1 VESCLQ
7 SLIDRSPL
15 YDEVVWGRR
24 QSTIKDFENFLTV
37 SVTELSHGDAW
48 SIYKVLSDSPKGW
61 ITPEALENYS
71 DLSFVFDSVEPSKFK
86 LPSSVKDIGLALWLK
101 ELIFNSHKVRYSLP
115 RLGEF
120 ENKEFLKALNKEP
133 KVVQDPSDQSA
144 EIMRRLDLW
153 NWGRVGGPFGGP

>member
-7 SLIDRSPL
+7 SLIDRTPL

-24 QSTIKDFENFLTV
+24 QSTVDDFERFLTV
-37 SVTELSHGDAW
+37 SQTELSHGDAW

-71 DLSFVFDSVEPSKFK
+71 DLSFVFESVEPSSFK
-86 LPSSVKDIGLALWLK
+86 LPRTVKDIGLALWLK
-101 ELIFNSHKVRYSLP
+101 ELIFNSHRVRYELP

-120 ENKEFLKALNKEP
+120 TNKELLDVINRKP
-133 KVVQDPSDQSA
+133 KVVQDPTDQSA
-144 EIMRRLDLW
+144 EILRRLDLW
-153 NWGRVGGPFGGP
+153 NWGRFGPPI